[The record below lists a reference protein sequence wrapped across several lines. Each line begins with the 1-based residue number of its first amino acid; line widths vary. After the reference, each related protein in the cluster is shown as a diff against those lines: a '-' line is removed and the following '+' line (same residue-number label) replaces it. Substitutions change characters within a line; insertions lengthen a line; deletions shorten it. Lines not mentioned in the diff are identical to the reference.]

1 MFGDPATFLLR
12 VLFLVPALL
21 LGFVLHEW
29 AHAAVALTQGDPTPK
44 NQGRLSLDPR
54 RHLDPVGVLMVL
66 FVGIGYARPVHIN
79 PSRLRTEFSRLLV
92 ALAGPAANLAIA
104 IVASVAL
111 KLIAGSQAVL
121 GFPDFGAAC
130 SVSISPLEIVKTA
143 FFYVYTMNLFLMLFN
158 LLPIP
163 PLDGFELIRTVLRR
177 NNPRLVFQIEM
188 NSQQIFFGFILIFLL
203 LPSFVP
209 AFDFLS
215 FFRIMIVILQP
226 LITLLGVP
234 LRLPCG

>member
-1 MFGDPATFLLR
+1 VFGDPAAFLLR

-21 LGFVLHEW
+21 LGFVLHEF
-29 AHAAVALTQGDPTPK
+29 AHAGVALSQGDPTPR

-54 RHLDPVGVLMVL
+54 RHIDPLGALLVV
-66 FVGIGYARPVHIN
+66 FVGIGYARPVQVN

-92 ALAGPAANLAIA
+92 AIAGPAANLAVA

-111 KLIAGSQAVL
+111 KLIAGSQAIL
-121 GFPDFGAAC
+121 GHPDFTAFC
-130 SVSISPLEIVKTA
+130 SVSISPFEIVKTA
-143 FFYVYTMNLFLMLFN
+143 LVYVYTLNLFLMLFN

-177 NNPRLVFQIEM
+177 NNPRLVFQMEM

-203 LPSFVP
+203 LPVFVP
-209 AFDFLS
+209 TFAFLG
-215 FFRIMIVILQP
+215 FFNIMSVILQP
-226 LITLLGVP
+226 LVLLLGVP
-234 LRLPCG
+234 LQFPCG